1 MMLPLLCKVDVNEA
15 LNYDDKD
22 MSLVVY
28 FNMLKNVK
36 EDWCAISCVLVAA
49 HEDNKKS
56 GAT

>member
-36 EDWCAISCVLVAA
+36 EDWCAISCVLMA
-49 HEDNKKS
+49 HE
-56 GAT
+56 G